1 MARPI
6 KETPILYGDEARK
19 FEMRTLNPTPVSLEK
34 REQIMRDYEF
44 LRNRGVNCRF
54 QKMKLDKNNIIYRR
68 LDGQDTI
75 NSFDCGDED
84 LNDFIQNDAPL
95 YYKARLSTSYVL
107 EVQSTGETIGY
118 FSLAHDRIS
127 LTDFPSN
134 SSYNRFRKKFFAQG
148 KMFKSYPAIK
158 ICRLAT
164 SLNYRGEGIGTMII
178 NMIIASYQ
186 QDNKAGCRFVTVD
199 AYASALPFYYSLGFL
214 PLSKEDE
221 NAETRLLYF
230 DLKQL

>member
-1 MARPI
+1 MA
-6 KETPILYGDEARK
+6 
-19 FEMRTLNPTPVSLEK
+19 F
-34 REQIMRDYEF
+34 
-44 LRNRGVNCRF
+44 
-54 QKMKLDKNNIIYRR
+54 DKKNISYRR
-68 LDGQDTI
+68 LDEQDI
-75 NSFDCGDED
+75 IKSFDCGDED
-84 LNDFIQNDAPL
+84 LNDFIINDAPL
-95 YYKARLSTSYVL
+95 YYKARISTSYVL
-107 EVQSTGETIGY
+107 EDQVSRDIIGY

-134 SSYNRFRKKFFAQG
+134 SSYNRFRKQFFARG
-148 KMFKSYPAIK
+148 KMFKSYPAVK

-164 SLNYRGEGIGTMII
+164 GLNYRGEGIGSMIV

-221 NAETRLLYF
+221 NSDTRLLYF
-230 DLKQL
+230 DLKQI